1 MKEKLREIE
10 ELTLNRLED
19 VDDLV
24 KLDELRVKVL
34 GKKGELTAIL
44 RDMGKL
50 SPEERPVV
58 GQIANQVRRRIEEGI
73 QTRKAYLRDEAK
85 KPD

>member
-34 GKKGELTAIL
+34 
-44 RDMGKL
+44 
-50 SPEERPVV
+50 
-58 GQIANQVRRRIEEGI
+58 
-73 QTRKAYLRDEAK
+73 
-85 KPD
+85 

>member
-24 KLDELRVKVL
+24 KLDELREKVL

-50 SPEERPVV
+50 SPEERP
-58 GQIANQVRRRIEEGI
+58 
-73 QTRKAYLRDEAK
+73 
-85 KPD
+85 